1 MLETDEIYKLI
12 GKIVLSENPG
22 LLMKKIRENLEV
34 KQKELAESIGVSPP
48 VISDYEKGKRRKA
61 GIRFIKKYVE
71 GLIKL
76 RGADSVILAMYQD
89 KQGAM
94 NNGIIDIKDYKKP
107 IKIIDLIDAVQ
118 GKILTGDDMAEHYL
132 FGHTVLDSIK
142 AIIALKGEQ
151 FYRIFGKSSERAL
164 IFTKVGLGR
173 SPMVAVRI
181 SPLKPR
187 VVAIH
192 GTQSVE
198 NLAIEMAKVEN
209 IVLAL
214 IPPIE
219 ISMLLNKIN
228 RLVEKND

>member
-1 MLETDEIYKLI
+1 METDEIYKLI

-22 LLMKKIRENLEV
+22 LLMKKIRENLNV

-61 GIRFIKKYVE
+61 GVRFIKKYVE

-76 RGADSVILAMYQD
+76 RGADSVILSIYQD
-89 KQGAM
+89 KQGTV
-94 NNGIIDIKDYKKP
+94 NGGIIDIKDYKKP
-107 IKIIDLIDAVQ
+107 IKVMDLIDAVQ
-118 GKILTGDDMAEHYL
+118 GKILTGDDMADHYL

-198 NLAIEMAKVEN
+198 KLAIEMAKVEN
-209 IVLAL
+209 IVLVL

-219 ISMLLNKIN
+219 ISMLLDKIN
-228 RLVEKND
+228 RLVEQND

>member
-1 MLETDEIYKLI
+1 LETDEIYKLI

-22 LLMKKIRENLEV
+22 LLMKKIRENLNV

-61 GIRFIKKYVE
+61 GVRFIKKYVE

-76 RGADSVILAMYQD
+76 RGADSVILSIYQD
-89 KQGAM
+89 KQGTV
-94 NNGIIDIKDYKKP
+94 NGGIIDIKDYKKP
-107 IKIIDLIDAVQ
+107 IKVMDLIDAVQ
-118 GKILTGDDMAEHYL
+118 GKILTGDDMADHYL

-198 NLAIEMAKVEN
+198 KLAIEMAKVEN
-209 IVLAL
+209 IVLVL

-219 ISMLLNKIN
+219 ISMLLDKIN
-228 RLVEKND
+228 RLVEQND

>member
-1 MLETDEIYKLI
+1 METDEIYKLI

-22 LLMKKIRENLEV
+22 LLMKKIRENLNV

-61 GIRFIKKYVE
+61 GVRFIKKYVE

-76 RGADSVILAMYQD
+76 RGADSVILSIYQD
-89 KQGAM
+89 KQGAI
-94 NNGIIDIKDYKKP
+94 NGGIIDIKDYKKP
-107 IKIIDLIDAVQ
+107 IKVMDLIDAVQ
-118 GKILTGDDMAEHYL
+118 GKILTGDYMADHYL

-198 NLAIEMAKVEN
+198 KLAIEMAKVEN

-219 ISMLLNKIN
+219 ISMLLDKIN
-228 RLVEKND
+228 RLVEQND

>member
-1 MLETDEIYKLI
+1 METDEIYKLI

-22 LLMKKIRENLEV
+22 LMMKKIRENLNV
-34 KQKELAESIGVSPP
+34 KQKELAEVIGVSPP
-48 VISDYEKGKRRKA
+48 VISDYEKGVRRKA
-61 GIRFIKKYVE
+61 GVRFIKKYID

-76 RGADSVILAMYQD
+76 KGTDSVILSIYQD
-89 KQGAM
+89 KQ
-94 NNGIIDIKDYKKP
+94 NVENSGIIDIKEYKKP
-107 IKIIDLIDAVQ
+107 IKVADLINSVEGQVLAGNEMID
-118 GKILTGDDMAEHYL
+118 HYL

-151 FYRIFGKSSERAL
+151 FYKIFGKSSERAL

-187 VVAIH
+187 LVAIH
-192 GTQSVE
+192 GTQNVE
-198 NLAIEMAKVEN
+198 KLAIEMAKVEK
-209 IVLAL
+209 IVLVL

-219 ISMLLNKIN
+219 ISILLNKIN
-228 RLVEKND
+228 KLVEQDD